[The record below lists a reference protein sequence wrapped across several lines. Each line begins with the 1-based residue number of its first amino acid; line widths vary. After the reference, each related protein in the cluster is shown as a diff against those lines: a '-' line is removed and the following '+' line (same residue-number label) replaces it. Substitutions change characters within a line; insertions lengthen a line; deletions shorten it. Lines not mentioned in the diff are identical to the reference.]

1 MGKLRWLLNYP
12 VWVYKYLRLK
22 FGFNV
27 LRDIKILSIE
37 FSSVCNLRCKYCF
50 IEQNDRSR
58 LLDINIY
65 EKLIKEVAENPKY
78 RIRTMEWPISG
89 EFFVYKN
96 FKEVVE
102 ITKKYWNVN
111 PHFRPHII
119 LNENLMLFDEGR
131 IDLILNSGIVSQII
145 CSIDGHDA
153 QSFEDMRPPAKFDR
167 VLKNYR
173 TLVRRN
179 KELGHPVFIKINN
192 GRDEQSLA
200 RKFSRE
206 MIEIFGAAE
215 DISFWRPEF
224 WNESFN
230 KKEKKFNPAKGFC
243 TFVFNSVTLSANGFI
258 SKCCMDLKGATVY
271 ADLAK
276 YSLEEIWHSNV
287 REQFLDMMFTNR
299 RSALN
304 GCKTC
309 VITNTNNDNHF
320 NNWARAFK
328 RTFFLPF
335 TRISLGTG
343 EGKMTADIW
352 QKEYAGTI

>member
-12 VWVYKYLRLK
+12 IWVGKYLRLK
-22 FGFNV
+22 LGFNV

-50 IEQNDRSR
+50 IEQNDRAR
-58 LLDINIY
+58 FLDINIY
-65 EKLIKEVAENPKY
+65 EKLIKEVAENPQYK
-78 RIRTMEWPISG
+78 IRTMEWPISG

-102 ITKKYWNVN
+102 ITKRYWEANA
-111 PHFRPHII
+111 HFRPHII
-119 LNENLMLFDEGR
+119 LNENLMLFDEEK
-131 IDLILNSGIVSQII
+131 IDLVLNSGIVRQII
-145 CSIDGHDA
+145 CSIDGHDP
-153 QSFEDMRPPAKFDR
+153 QSFEDMRPPAKFDK

-173 TLVRRN
+173 MLVQKN

-192 GRDEQSLA
+192 GRDEQSVAKKL
-200 RKFSRE
+200 SRE
-206 MIEIFGAAE
+206 MRGIFGAAD
-215 DISFWRPEF
+215 DIAFWHPKF

-230 KKEKKFNPAKGFC
+230 KKGKKFYPAKGFC
-243 TFVFNSVTLSANGFI
+243 TFVFNNVTLSASGFI

-287 REQFLDMMFTNR
+287 RKQFMDMMFRNR

-309 VITNTNNDNHF
+309 SITSTNNDNHF
-320 NNWARAFK
+320 NNWARVLK
-328 RTFFLPF
+328 RTCFLPF
-335 TRISLGTG
+335 ARIRFG
-343 EGKMTADIW
+343 TADEKVMTDI
-352 QKEYAGTI
+352 GRSGLSNI